1 MGRKCFVLIGLIV
14 MSNLLAGCAVYRTEK
29 DYGNSFR
36 LAKLNQ
42 TLNPEAEKNLNPVY
56 GFDGQTAQKVIG
68 AYRKDFETRY
78 APPRFPLGVTLGQTM
93 QQY

>member
-1 MGRKCFVLIGLIV
+1 MKRKCYVLIGLIV
-14 MSNLLAGCAVYRTEK
+14 MSNLFAGCAVTRVEK
-29 DYGNSFR
+29 DYGNSYK
-36 LAKLNQ
+36 LSKLNQ

-56 GFDGQTAQKVIG
+56 GFEGQTAKKVIG

-78 APPRFPLGVTLGQTM
+78 APPKFPLGVTLGQTL